1 MTKATTRSA
10 SSAVDSSSTDS
21 IEQTEWAPLLHVSDI
36 PLVTAIRPDATDASV
51 KYLLS
56 VKLTHLE
63 AMLMA
68 TYGESGESFR
78 AWNDLLQDNFM
89 WSCAE
94 LATECRALFSAL
106 GSKGDA
112 A

>member
-1 MTKATTRSA
+1 MAKATTRDA
-10 SSAVDSSSTDS
+10 SSAADSSSTS
-21 IEQTEWAPLLHVSDI
+21 TGWAPLTYTSDI

-51 KYLLS
+51 KNLLS
-56 VKLTHLE
+56 IKLTHLE

-78 AWNDLLQDNFM
+78 VWNDLLQDNFM

-106 GSKGDA
+106 GSKGGA